1 MAKRMVCKGFTISER
16 VNGSFHVKYT
26 SKGFGKTWSA
36 DVPDFAAAGEW
47 VWNMAD
53 NHDIGRKESSGKYY
67 ASFRLILE
75 KYTKVQIDSMQRGGT
90 EDEKDFCYHL
100 ISDLVGFLKYDRPF
114 YKEFALVVNCDS
126 FFPMMIK
133 AVSE

>member
-36 DVPDFAAAGEW
+36 DVPDFCTAGEW

-53 NHDIGRKESSGKYY
+53 NHDIGREVNHKMC
-67 ASFRLILE
+67 E
-75 KYTKVQIDSMQRGGT
+75 KWGR
-90 EDEKDFCYHL
+90 
-100 ISDLVGFLKYDRPF
+100 
-114 YKEFALVVNCDS
+114 S
-126 FFPMMIK
+126 FFEDTAPIVGEYGVLM
-133 AVSE
+133 

>member
-1 MAKRMVCKGFTISER
+1 MERYKLGCGAVIYKEENDIVPSENS
-16 VNGSFHVKYT
+16 VVFNVQVF
-26 SKGFGKTWSA
+26 
-36 DVPDFAAAGEW
+36 
-47 VWNMAD
+47 
-53 NHDIGRKESSGKYY
+53 KESSGKYY
-67 ASFRLILE
+67 TSFRLILE

-100 ISDLVGFLKYDRPF
+100 ISDLVGFLRYDRPF